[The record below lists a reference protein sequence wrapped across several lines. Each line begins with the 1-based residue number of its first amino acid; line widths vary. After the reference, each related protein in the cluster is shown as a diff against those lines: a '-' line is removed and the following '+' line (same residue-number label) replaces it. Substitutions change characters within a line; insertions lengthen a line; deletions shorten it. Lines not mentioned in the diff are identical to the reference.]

1 MSSPWSS
8 LRVSPATGKK
18 LLWVLPTVVVVL
30 ALIVFAARAFRDSAT
45 GQAFLTDFPG
55 QSELPVGAPTGF
67 PAWLNFQHFLNA
79 FFIVLII
86 RTGWLVR
93 TTQRP
98 AAYWTRKNTG
108 LIRTKKAP
116 TKISIHLWLH
126 LSLDALW
133 TLNGVIFIVLLFVT
147 GQWMRLVPTTWAV
160 FPNAVSSALQ
170 YASLNWPLENGWVN
184 YNSLQQLAY
193 FTIVFIAAPL
203 AILTGL
209 RMSAM
214 WPQPSSTASK
224 VFPLELARAIH
235 FPVMLFFVLFVI
247 MHVTLVLTTGALRNL
262 NHMYAA
268 NSSESWLGF
277 GIFAGTLVLTVA
289 AWILAKPVFL
299 QPLASLGGKVTRQ

>member
-1 MSSPWSS
+1 M
-8 LRVSPATGKK
+8 
-18 LLWVLPTVVVVL
+18 LPTAVLAL
-30 ALIVFAARAFRDSAT
+30 ALIVLAARIFSDSPA
-45 GQAFLTDFPG
+45 GQAFLTEFPG
-55 QSELPVGAPTGF
+55 QSELPAGAPTGF

-93 TTQRP
+93 TTTRP
-98 AAYWTRKNTG
+98 AAYWTRKNSG
-108 LIRTKKAP
+108 LLRTKKAP
-116 TKISIHLWLH
+116 TKISIDLWLH

-133 TLNGVIFIVLLFVT
+133 ALNGVIFIVLLFIT
-147 GQWMRLVPTTWAV
+147 GQWMRLVPTTWDV

-193 FTIVFIAAPL
+193 FTIVFVAAPL

-209 RMSAM
+209 RMSSVWPAPSAM
-214 WPQPSSTASK
+214 VSK
-224 VFPLELARAIH
+224 IFPLELARAIH
-235 FPVMLFFVLFVI
+235 FPVMIFFVLFVI

-262 NHMYAA
+262 NHMYAS
-268 NSSESWLGF
+268 NSGDSWLGF

-289 AWILAKPVFL
+289 AWILAKPAFL
-299 QPLASLGGKVTRQ
+299 QPLASLNGKVTRQ

>member
-1 MSSPWSS
+1 MSF
-8 LRVSPATGKK
+8 LTISPATRKK
-18 LLWVLPTVVVVL
+18 LLWALPTAVLAL
-30 ALIVFAARAFRDSAT
+30 ALIVLAARIFRDSVT
-45 GQAFLTDFPG
+45 GQAFLSQYPG
-55 QSELPVGAPTGF
+55 QSELPTGAPTGF

-108 LIRTKKAP
+108 LIRTKKSP
-116 TKISIHLWLH
+116 TKISIDLWLH

-147 GQWMRLVPTTWAV
+147 GQWMRLVPTTWEV

-209 RMSAM
+209 RMSAI
-214 WPQPSSTASK
+214 WPEPSSRASK
-224 VFPLELARAIH
+224 LFPLELARAIH

-262 NHMYAA
+262 NHMYAT
-268 NSSESWLGF
+268 NSGDSWLGF
-277 GIFAGTLVLTVA
+277 GIFAATLVLTVA
-289 AWILAKPVFL
+289 AWIFAKPVFL
-299 QPLASLGGKVTRQ
+299 QPLASLNGKVTRQ

>member
-1 MSSPWSS
+1 MTS
-8 LRVSPATGKK
+8 LRITPATRQK
-18 LLWVLPTVVVVL
+18 LVWALPTAVVALAILVL
-30 ALIVFAARAFRDSAT
+30 AARMFRDSET
-45 GQAFLTDFPG
+45 GQAFLLAFPG
-55 QSELPVGAPTGF
+55 ETELPASAPTGF

-98 AAYWTRKNTG
+98 AAYWTRKNSG
-108 LIRTKKAP
+108 LLRTKKSP
-116 TKISIHLWLH
+116 TKISLTLWLH

-133 TLNGVIFIVLLFVT
+133 SLNGILFIVLLFVT
-147 GQWMRLVPTTWAV
+147 GQWMRLVPTSWSV

-170 YASLNWPLENGWVN
+170 YASLNWPHENGWVN

-209 RMSAM
+209 RMSAI
-214 WPQPSSTASK
+214 WPRPSARVSK
-224 VFPLELARAIH
+224 IFPLELARAIH
-235 FPVMLFFVLFVI
+235 FPVMIFFVLFVI

-268 NSSESWLGF
+268 NSGDSWWGF

-299 QPLASLGGKVTRQ
+299 QPIASLTGKVTRQ

>member
-1 MSSPWSS
+1 MSF
-8 LRVSPATGKK
+8 LTVSPATRKK
-18 LLWVLPTVVVVL
+18 LLWALPAAVVVL
-30 ALIVFAARAFRDSAT
+30 ALIVLAARIFRDSAT
-45 GQAFLTDFPG
+45 GQAFLTQYPG
-55 QSELPVGAPTGF
+55 QSELPAGAPTGF

-108 LIRTKKAP
+108 LIRTKKSP
-116 TKISIHLWLH
+116 TKISIDLWLH

-160 FPNAVSSALQ
+160 FPNAASSALQ

-209 RMSAM
+209 RMSAI
-214 WPQPSSTASK
+214 WPQPSAKASK
-224 VFPLELARAIH
+224 LFPLELARAIH

-262 NHMYAA
+262 NHMYAT
-268 NSSESWLGF
+268 NSGDSWLGF
-277 GIFAGTLVLTVA
+277 GIFAASLVLTVA
-289 AWILAKPVFL
+289 AWIFAKPVFL
-299 QPLASLGGKVTRQ
+299 QPLASLNGKVTRQ

>member
-18 LLWVLPTVVVVL
+18 LLWVLPTAVVVL

-55 QSELPVGAPTGF
+55 QSELPAGAPTGF

-116 TKISIHLWLH
+116 AKISIHLWLH
-126 LSLDALW
+126 LTLDALW

>member
-1 MSSPWSS
+1 MSF
-8 LRVSPATGKK
+8 LTVSPATRKK
-18 LLWVLPTVVVVL
+18 LIWALPAAVVVL
-30 ALIVFAARAFRDSAT
+30 ALIVLAARIFRDSAT
-45 GQAFLTDFPG
+45 SQAFLTQYSG
-55 QSELPVGAPTGF
+55 QSELPAGAPTGF

-98 AAYWTRKNTG
+98 AAYWTRKNNG
-108 LIRTKKAP
+108 LIRTKKSP
-116 TKISIHLWLH
+116 TKISIDLWLH

-209 RMSAM
+209 RMSAI
-214 WPQPSSTASK
+214 WPEPSSKASK
-224 VFPLELARAIH
+224 LFPLELARAIH

-262 NHMYAA
+262 NHMYAS
-268 NSSESWLGF
+268 NSGDSWLGF
-277 GIFAGTLVLTVA
+277 GIFAATLVLTVA
-289 AWILAKPVFL
+289 AWIFAKPVFL
-299 QPLASLGGKVTRQ
+299 QPLASLNGKVTRQ

>member
-1 MSSPWSS
+1 MSF
-8 LRVSPATGKK
+8 LTVSPATRKK
-18 LLWVLPTVVVVL
+18 LLWALPAAVVVL
-30 ALIVFAARAFRDSAT
+30 ALIVLAARIFRDSAT
-45 GQAFLTDFPG
+45 GQAFLTQYPG
-55 QSELPVGAPTGF
+55 QSELPAGAPTGF

-98 AAYWTRKNTG
+98 AAYWTRKNNG
-108 LIRTKKAP
+108 LIRTKKSP
-116 TKISIHLWLH
+116 TKISIDLWLH

-133 TLNGVIFIVLLFVT
+133 TLNGMIFIVLLFVT

-160 FPNAVSSALQ
+160 FPNAASSALQ

-209 RMSAM
+209 RMSAI
-214 WPQPSSTASK
+214 WPQPSAKASK
-224 VFPLELARAIH
+224 LFPLELARAIH

-262 NHMYAA
+262 NHMYAT
-268 NSSESWLGF
+268 NSGDSWLGF
-277 GIFAGTLVLTVA
+277 GIFAASLVLTVA
-289 AWILAKPVFL
+289 AWIFAKPVFL
-299 QPLASLGGKVTRQ
+299 QPLASLNGKVTRQ

>member
-1 MSSPWSS
+1 MSF
-8 LRVSPATGKK
+8 LTVSPATRKK
-18 LLWVLPTVVVVL
+18 LLWALPAAVVVL
-30 ALIVFAARAFRDSAT
+30 ALIVLAARIFRDSET
-45 GQAFLTDFPG
+45 GQAFLTQYPG
-55 QSELPVGAPTGF
+55 QSELPAGAPTGF

-108 LIRTKKAP
+108 LIRTKKSP
-116 TKISIHLWLH
+116 TKISIDLWLH

-147 GQWMRLVPTTWAV
+147 GQWMRLVPTTWEV

-170 YASLNWPLENGWVN
+170 YASLSWPLENGWVN

-209 RMSAM
+209 RMSAI
-214 WPQPSSTASK
+214 WPEPDSKASK
-224 VFPLELARAIH
+224 LFPLELARAIH

-262 NHMYAA
+262 NHMYAT
-268 NSSESWLGF
+268 NSGDSWLGF
-277 GIFAGTLVLTVA
+277 GIFAATLVLTVA
-289 AWILAKPVFL
+289 AWIFAKPVFL
-299 QPLASLGGKVTRQ
+299 QPLASLNGKVTRQ

>member
-1 MSSPWSS
+1 MSF
-8 LRVSPATGKK
+8 LTISPATRKK
-18 LLWVLPTVVVVL
+18 LIWALPATVVVL
-30 ALIVFAARAFRDSAT
+30 ALLVLAARIFRDSAT
-45 GQAFLTDFPG
+45 GQAFLSQYPG
-55 QSELPVGAPTGF
+55 QSELPAGAPTGF

-93 TTQRP
+93 KTQRP
-98 AAYWTRKNTG
+98 VAYWTRKNSG
-108 LIRTKKAP
+108 LIRTKKSP
-116 TKISIHLWLH
+116 TKISIDLWLH

-160 FPNAVSSALQ
+160 FPNALSSALQ

-184 YNSLQQLAY
+184 YNSLQQIAY

-209 RMSAM
+209 RMSAI
-214 WPQPSSTASK
+214 WPQPSAK
-224 VFPLELARAIH
+224 ANNLFPLELARAIH

-247 MHVTLVLTTGALRNL
+247 IHVTLVLTTGALRNL
-262 NHMYAA
+262 NHMYAT
-268 NSSESWLGF
+268 NSGDSWLGF

-299 QPLASLGGKVTRQ
+299 QPLASLNGKVTRQ

>member
-1 MSSPWSS
+1 MTS
-8 LRVSPATGKK
+8 LRITPATRQK
-18 LLWVLPTVVVVL
+18 LVWALPTAVVALAILVL
-30 ALIVFAARAFRDSAT
+30 AARMFRDSET
-45 GQAFLTDFPG
+45 GQAFLLAFPG
-55 QSELPVGAPTGF
+55 ETELPASAPTGF

-98 AAYWTRKNTG
+98 AAYWTRKNSG
-108 LIRTKKAP
+108 LLRTKKSP
-116 TKISIHLWLH
+116 TKISLTLWLH

-133 TLNGVIFIVLLFVT
+133 SLNGVIFIVLLFVT
-147 GQWMRLVPTTWAV
+147 GQWMRLVPTSWSV

-170 YASLNWPLENGWVN
+170 YASLNWPQENGWVN

-209 RMSAM
+209 RMSAI
-214 WPQPSSTASK
+214 WPRPSARVSK
-224 VFPLELARAIH
+224 IFPLELARAIH
-235 FPVMLFFVLFVI
+235 FPVMIFFVLFVI

-268 NSSESWLGF
+268 NSGDSWWGF

-299 QPLASLGGKVTRQ
+299 QPIASLTGKVTRQ

>member
-1 MSSPWSS
+1 MSL
-8 LRVSPATGKK
+8 LRVSPATRKK
-18 LLWVLPTVVVVL
+18 LIWILPTAVVAL
-30 ALIVFAARAFRDSAT
+30 ALIVIAARMFRDSVT
-45 GQAFLTDFPG
+45 GQAFLTNYPG
-55 QSELPVGAPTGF
+55 QTALPPGAPTGF
-67 PAWLNFQHFLNA
+67 PVWLNFQHFLNA

-98 AAYWTRKNTG
+98 AAYWTRKNSG

-116 TKISIHLWLH
+116 TKISIDLWLH

-133 TLNGVIFIVLLFVT
+133 SLNGVIFIVLLFTT
-147 GQWMRLVPTTWAV
+147 GQWMRLVPTTWDV
-160 FPNAVSSALQ
+160 FPNALSSALQ

-209 RMSAM
+209 RMSAV
-214 WPQPSSTASK
+214 WPEPSARGSK
-224 VFPLELARAIH
+224 IFPLEAARAIH
-235 FPVMLFFVLFVI
+235 FPVMIFFVLFVI

-268 NSSESWLGF
+268 NSGDSWLGF
-277 GIFAGTLVLTVA
+277 GIFVGTLVLTVA
-289 AWILAKPVFL
+289 AWTLAKPAFL
-299 QPLASLGGKVTRQ
+299 QPMASLNGKVTRQ

>member
-18 LLWVLPTVVVVL
+18 LLWVLPTAVVVL

-55 QSELPVGAPTGF
+55 QSELPAGAPTGF

-98 AAYWTRKNTG
+98 AAYWTRRNTG

-209 RMSAM
+209 RMSAI
-214 WPQPSSTASK
+214 WPPPSSTASK

-268 NSSESWLGF
+268 NSGESWLGF

>member
-1 MSSPWSS
+1 MSSLVSS
-8 LRVSPATGKK
+8 LRVSPATRKK
-18 LLWVLPTVVVVL
+18 LLWVLPSAVVVL
-30 ALIVFAARAFRDSAT
+30 TLIVFVARIFRDSAT
-45 GQAFLTDFPG
+45 GQAFLAQYPG
-55 QSELPVGAPTGF
+55 QSELPAGASAGF

-108 LIRTKKAP
+108 LIHTKRAP
-116 TKISIHLWLH
+116 AKISIHLWLH

-209 RMSAM
+209 RMSAI

-247 MHVTLVLTTGALRNL
+247 THVTLVLTTGALRNL
-262 NHMYAA
+262 NHMYAT
-268 NSSESWLGF
+268 NSGDSWLGF